1 MARPFFTPTREQ
13 QMTVGI
19 MASAKFTH
27 AQICERIINP
37 STGKQIDEKT
47 LRRYFRAE
55 LDQGTELANALVTQA
70 LFKKATGNEPGSVTA
85 AIFWLKCKAGWK
97 ETQVVEHALAAK
109 APTLSDFYASTVDVT
124 PEADT

>member
-1 MARPFFTPTREQ
+1 
-13 QMTVGI
+13 MTVGI

-37 STGKQIDEKT
+37 QTGKALDEKS
-47 LRRYFRAE
+47 LRKHFRAE

-70 LFKKATGNEPGSVTA
+70 LFKKATSNEPGSVTA

-97 ETQVVEHALAAK
+97 ETQIVEHALAER
-109 APTLSDFYASTVDVT
+109 TRNLNDFYAIDLTPSPSTPDAEPDT
-124 PEADT
+124 P